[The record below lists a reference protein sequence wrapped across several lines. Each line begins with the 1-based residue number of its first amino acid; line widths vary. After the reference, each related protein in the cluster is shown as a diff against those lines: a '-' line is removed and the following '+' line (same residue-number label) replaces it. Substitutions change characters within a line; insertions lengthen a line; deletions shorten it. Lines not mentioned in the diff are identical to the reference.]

1 MKKMLCALTI
11 ITITFTAACSKEKSI
26 PVSEMNVHT
35 STIHMQGNDIIFQYG
50 GDMYRA
56 ADQKAVYEK
65 QKAAEY
71 LTFIKMS
78 DGQVII
84 QQNDAPA
91 PAAVSNNQQNN
102 AANNQNNKIPA
113 DEKYNRERNEQRVQH
128 QRDLEDR
135 EMTLKE
141 KKQQLNEDYQRHK
154 MKLEEKASEKK

>member
-1 MKKMLCALTI
+1 
-11 ITITFTAACSKEKSI
+11 
-26 PVSEMNVHT
+26 
-35 STIHMQGNDIIFQYG
+35 
-50 GDMYRA
+50 
-56 ADQKAVYEK
+56 
-65 QKAAEY
+65 
-71 LTFIKMS
+71 S